1 MPKAKEE
8 TQRVPPV
15 PIGRMKKLS
24 NPDVYE
30 ARGRY
35 ACGETKTALAD
46 EFEVSIPTISDAIH
60 GLGAYAGV

>member
-24 NPDVYE
+24 NMNVYE
-30 ARGRY
+30 ARGWY
-35 ACGETKTALAD
+35 VCGKTKTALANK
-46 EFEVSIPTISDAIH
+46 FGVSVPTISDAIH
-60 GLGAYAGV
+60 GRGAYKNV